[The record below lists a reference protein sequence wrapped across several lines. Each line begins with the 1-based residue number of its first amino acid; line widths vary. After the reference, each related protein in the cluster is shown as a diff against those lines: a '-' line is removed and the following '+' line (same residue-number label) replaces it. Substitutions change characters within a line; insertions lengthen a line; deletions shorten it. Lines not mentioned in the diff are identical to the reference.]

1 VERRAAQPPDA
12 VALRA
17 VRPTDLPA
25 LDALALAAKASQGYA
40 PAQLGVWAADLRTAP
55 DSLDHHP
62 AWLLEQAGTVLGFC
76 QLDPQGSPWR
86 LVSLFVAPGW
96 QRQGLG
102 SRLLRHAAQ
111 RASAAGERFLAV
123 DADPRADGFYRA
135 RGGWRIGAIAAPIP
149 AEPARVRPQLLLP
162 VDEADGCRAVGAGR
176 TDAPSGEAIAPATA
190 TLAAAQTV
198 TAPDGSMVH
207 PLLRASRGSLA
218 RFALAPG
225 QVSRAVAHRRVEELW
240 YVLEGEG
247 WMWRRQGESASVV
260 ALAPGTALS
269 IPVGTAFQF
278 RAAAHAPL
286 VAIGLTMPPWPG
298 DDEALAVEG
307 CWPTTA

>member
-1 VERRAAQPPDA
+1 VEGRTAQPPEA

-17 VRPTDLPA
+17 VLPGDLPA

-40 PAQLGVWAADLRTAP
+40 SAQLTAWAPELRTAP
-55 DSLDHHP
+55 DALDHQP

-96 QRQGLG
+96 QRRGLG
-102 SRLLRHAAQ
+102 TRLMRHAAG
-111 RASAAGERFLAV
+111 RARAAGEQYLAV

-135 RGGWRIGAIAAPIP
+135 RGAWRIGAIAAPIP
-149 AEPARVRPQLLLP
+149 GEPARVRPQLLLP
-162 VDEADGCRAVGAGR
+162 VGEADAFRAVGAGR
-176 TDAPSGEAIAPATA
+176 ADALTGETTAPATA
-190 TLAAAQTV
+190 TLAEAQAV
-198 TAPDGSMVH
+198 TAPDGSAVQ
-207 PLLRASRGSLA
+207 PLLRASKGSLA

-240 YVLEGEG
+240 YVLEGAG
-247 WMWRRQGESASVV
+247 WMWRRQGPDASVV

-269 IPVGTAFQF
+269 IPAGTAFQF
-278 RAAAHAPL
+278 RAAVDAPL
-286 VAIGLTMPPWPG
+286 VAIGVTMPPWPG